1 MLSCLTVGV
10 SPHILRR
17 AADFYATERTTQGS
31 LQTMLLVAFHKAGG
45 MQLLN
50 RLVLDYAQE
59 LESLSAE
66 AKDASEPGSTED
78 PKIGAKRRFKAFHC
92 HQRFQ
97 TIMHLIKSLIANKSV
112 LESSQTIMM
121 TTKDKEPTDPDY
133 FMPQELLISLRLSVF
148 DSIETVWKSDW
159 LLQAP
164 LPSTRSAVQAILSLL
179 ENVPEP
185 SSSASS
191 GRDTP
196 HPFSRMADLNSIL
209 GNMGQVNIP
218 RPQGPGAPGLPGSIS
233 LPTRPRL
240 TVNEA
245 FVETLIEMG
254 FTRHASTVALTR
266 LNNNLPAATEYL
278 LTNAHLI
285 PEPEA
290 GANAGNAQPATG
302 SVDASAPQ
310 AGAPAENANA
320 SASAGPSADAVEG
333 STSAPAVLESANKD
347 KDVDMTPVDDTES
360 KKKREEIV
368 QDRKSFTEKRKE
380 TYGALPTRAIS
391 LVDVHEQLIFEFR
404 NAFLESAEGIEAI
417 SKSLEEFGPGQLPKE
432 EKSQLALTARL
443 RLLAVVAHQPTFG
456 HKVDEARRQ
465 ALLDKLL
472 ALPVRNEDGKRT
484 RWLSGLLLGA
494 ESLFFWGESIKESKT
509 GDAPVST
516 IIKGPL
522 YLESRRRL
530 FDLDMDIL
538 RDADL
543 NIDEIIAIL
552 RSLVVLTR
560 DRNLAQAFLEGD
572 HSLQDLFRLFNISQ
586 QDNKYMQ
593 SCASLIAMIMRHLV
607 EDEGILR
614 KSMQKEIR
622 VWFQK
627 QRSNQSSVQH
637 FVSNLRSAVLRDPDV
652 FVKATAAECALTG
665 VEAGRNGAFNIQLID
680 AKSSENADTKA
691 SDEMGDSMQV
701 DDPFQE
707 TSEDARKPGLQKV
720 MQFLISDLVAYSKP
734 EKQRQ
739 IEQDSSLTSTEKRL
753 GGNFLVLTE
762 LLGSYLDCKSALLS
776 STKRLGKESAMNVR
790 SRSSI
795 LNVLLNHYATNIAF
809 DVDVCRTQSQSIT
822 EAQRSRLNFS
832 NWSSSAIVALCSDP
846 TSQANTPLKDI
857 SSVVVNVRK
866 TVMDVLARAI
876 KDTSS
881 STEGLNTRYGRLW
894 ALAELCYRLLTAKST
909 VQAKSHDDS
918 SLHIAKI
925 MLEKGFVPLLTSV
938 LGEID
943 LNYPQVKVLITA
955 IMQPLDYL

>member
-1 MLSCLTVGV
+1 
-10 SPHILRR
+10 
-17 AADFYATERTTQGS
+17 
-31 LQTMLLVAFHKAGG
+31 MLLVAFHKAGG

-50 RLVLDYAQE
+50 RLVLEYANE
-59 LESLSAE
+59 LEALSAAEQE
-66 AKDASEPGSTED
+66 AGAPTPGTSIEERKASG
-78 PKIGAKRRFKAFHC
+78 KRKYKLFHG

-112 LESSQTIMM
+112 LESSQTVMM

-133 FMPQELLISLRLSVF
+133 FMPHELLISLRLSVF
-148 DSIETVWKSDW
+148 EAIETVWKSEW
-159 LLQAP
+159 LIQAP
-164 LPSTRSAVQAILSLL
+164 LHVTRSAVQAILSLL
-179 ENVPEP
+179 ETVPEP
-185 SSSASS
+185 TLSASS

-196 HPFSRMADLNSIL
+196 HPFSRMVDLNSIL
-209 GNMGQVNIP
+209 GNYGHGNIA
-218 RPQGPGAPGLPGSIS
+218 RPTGPAGPPGLPGSIS
-233 LPTRPRL
+233 LPSRPRI
-240 TVNEA
+240 TVNEG
-245 FVETLIEMG
+245 FVETLTEMG
-254 FTRHASTVALTR
+254 FTRHAATVALTR

-278 LTNAHLI
+278 LTHAHLI
-285 PEPEA
+285 AEPEA
-290 GANAGNAQPATG
+290 GANTGDAQRAADAG
-302 SVDASAPQ
+302 DASGSTTV
-310 AGAPAENANA
+310 AGGAAAENTDAN
-320 SASAGPSADAVEG
+320 ASAGPSTGMEEG
-333 STSAPAVLESANKD
+333 SASAPAALSAESPPDATSNKD
-347 KDVDMTPVDDTES
+347 KDVEMAPVDDSEN
-360 KKKREEIV
+360 KKKREAMIE
-368 QDRKSFTEKRKE
+368 DRKAFSEKRKE
-380 TYGALPTRAIS
+380 TYDALPTRAIR
-391 LVDVHEQLIFEFR
+391 LVDVHEQLIFDFR
-404 NAFLESAEGIEAI
+404 NAFLETTEGIEAI
-417 SKSLEEFGPGQLPKE
+417 SKSLEEFGPGMLPKE
-432 EKSQLALTARL
+432 EKTELALTARL

-456 HKVDEARRQ
+456 QKVDETRRQ

-472 ALPVRNEDGKRT
+472 ALPVRGEDGKRT

-494 ESLFFWGESIKESKT
+494 ESLFFWGESVKESKT

-522 YLESRRRL
+522 YLEARRRL

-543 NIDEIIAIL
+543 SIDEIIAIL

-560 DRNLAQAFLEGD
+560 DRNLAQAFLECD
-572 HSLQDLFRLFNISQ
+572 HSLQNLFRLFNISQ

-607 EDEGILR
+607 EDESILR

-627 QRSNQSSVQH
+627 QRNNHASVQH
-637 FVSNLRSAVLRDPDV
+637 YVSNLRAAVLRDPDV
-652 FVKATAAECALTG
+652 FVKATAAECSLTG
-665 VEAGRNGAFNIQLID
+665 VEAGRNGTYSIQLID
-680 AKSSENADTKA
+680 SKSSESTETKA
-691 SDEMGDSMQV
+691 PVEERQGESMQV

-707 TSEDARKPGLQKV
+707 TSDDTRKPGLQKV

-739 IEQDSSLTSTEKRL
+739 IEQDANLTSTEKRL

-790 SRSSI
+790 TRSPI

-809 DVDVCRTQSQSIT
+809 DIDVCRTQAQPVT

-857 SSVVVNVRK
+857 SPVVVNVRK

-881 STEGLNTRYGRLW
+881 STESLNTRYGRLW

-925 MLEKGFVPLLTSV
+925 MLEKGFVPLLTGV